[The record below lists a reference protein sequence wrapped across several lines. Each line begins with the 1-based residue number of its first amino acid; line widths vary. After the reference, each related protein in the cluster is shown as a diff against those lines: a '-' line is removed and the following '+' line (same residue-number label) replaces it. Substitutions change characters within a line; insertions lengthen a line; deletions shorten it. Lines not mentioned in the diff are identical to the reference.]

1 MHVAIIHRPS
11 DPLSLQVYEQSMCR
25 ELSALGVEMTL
36 IEENGSLP
44 DSCDILWDPGMCM
57 RRVPHMLADIN
68 VPVIGTMHGV
78 KAFSLEASELVSG
91 LAERNELLSLK
102 TDLTEDWGWFRHRVK
117 SVISVSNYA
126 RDEVIKAFGLP
137 DNLVTVI
144 YHGVDRRV
152 FHPNG
157 SKRTTE
163 RPYFLHVSRMDP
175 VKNLSRILE
184 AYSLLPEDDRPEFVF
199 LVTPE
204 EDQPVLTSEFEQLA
218 NRSGVTWVREAISQ
232 EELSSWYRGALAL
245 VVPSLRETFG
255 LPIVEAMAC
264 GCPVITSN
272 NTGCAEVAGNAS
284 IQVNPRSTK
293 MISEAMWR
301 IFKEPALRKQLHIS
315 GLSRSEIFTW
325 TRSAQ
330 EILRVFS
337 SIIGVEHKRFPK
349 MRKLEV
355 TTMAPCHLGCTF
367 CPHEIFQRNYLSAN
381 RSKIMSL
388 EIFLKCL
395 SKLPIEIGI
404 SFGGMS
410 EPFLNPLCTDMIL
423 EAKSRGHTIE
433 IFTTLVGLTYS
444 KLRQWTDALS
454 LGYAQ
459 HEDRVFVH
467 LPSAEGHDKLPVTR
481 EYLSCLEHL
490 ATHDCKVEFH
500 YHGSRIADSISHIKF
515 DDRLQH
521 WPLHNRATN
530 ETQILR
536 MTKRKV
542 GQIAC
547 VMNAE
552 VNILLPDGEV
562 CLCCQDF
569 GIEHILGNLS
579 TNETK
584 SLYESS
590 AFKNILK
597 GWYDDSLEIPCR
609 YCSFSIE
616 HNLK

>member
-1 MHVAIIHRPS
+1 MQISVIDRQN
-11 DPLSLQVYEQSMCR
+11 DPLSLRLYQINMTR
-25 ELSALGVEMTL
+25 ELRALGVEVVN
-36 IEENGSLP
+36 IPEIGPIPSG
-44 DSCDILWDPGMCM
+44 CDLVWDPGLCM
-57 RRVPHMLADIN
+57 RPVPGLFADAG

-78 KAFSLEASELVSG
+78 KAFSLEENELVTGAIEKTALSELKVK
-91 LAERNELLSLK
+91 LI
-102 TDLTEDWGWFRHRVK
+102 EDWKWFQNTVNT
-117 SVISVSNYA
+117 VVAVSEYA
-126 RDEVIKAFGLP
+126 RQEVIQAFDLHA
-137 DNLVTVI
+137 NLVTVI
-144 YHGVDRRV
+144 YHGVDQSI
-152 FHPNG
+152 FHPDGACKVNP
-157 SKRTTE
+157 

-175 VKNLSRILE
+175 VKNLRRILD

-204 EDQPVLTSEFEQLA
+204 EDPPLLTSEFEQLV
-218 NRSGVTWVREAISQ
+218 NRPGVTWVREAISQ

-301 IFKEPALRKQLHIS
+301 IFKEPALRKQLQIS
-315 GLSRSEIFTW
+315 GLSRSETFTW

-330 EILRVFS
+330 ELLRVFS
-337 SIIGVEHKRFPK
+337 SILGVERMRFPK

-355 TTMAPCHLGCTF
+355 TTVAPCRLGCTF
-367 CPHEIFQRNYLSAN
+367 CPHEIFQQKYLSAN
-381 RSKIMSL
+381 RSKMMSL
-388 EIFLKCL
+388 EAFLTCL
-395 SKLPIEIGI
+395 KKLPVEVGI

-444 KLRQWTDALS
+444 KLRQLTDALS

-467 LPSAEGHDKLPVTR
+467 LPSAEGHDKLPVIR
-481 EYLSCLEHL
+481 EYLFCLEHL

-500 YHGSRIADSISHIKF
+500 YHGSRIADSISHINF
-515 DDRLQH
+515 NDRLQH

-536 MTKRKV
+536 KTKRKV

-552 VNILLPDGEV
+552 VNILLPDGNV
-562 CLCCQDF
+562 SLCCQDF
-569 GIEHILGNLS
+569 GIEHVLGDLRAND
-579 TNETK
+579 TK
-584 SLYESS
+584 TLYESW

-597 GWYDDSLEIPCR
+597 GWQDDSLEIPCR

-616 HNLK
+616 QNLD